1 MVRGFHVLFLAS
13 CALRRRPVWLL
24 HAYYLYTLMPSKSC
38 TGAGGVRCIEPL
50 FGPGERVDVHVFV
63 QEVPHAHAHSHS
75 HAHAHS
81 RWPGIA
87 HGLKPSVICNISMS
101 SVEEIDASVQIPAV
115 VRRRRRFARH
125 IVLMRNGVAV
135 ERFDGTPDGYMDGVH
150 EHDADAP
157 HVTVPRTR
165 QPAPKH
171 PVIDS
176 DSDGDGGGGGAPAAT
191 ATAATAATATAAV
204 ARGRA

>member
-1 MVRGFHVLFLAS
+1 MFSFSRLVLFGVVLYG
-13 CALRRRPVWLL
+13 CFI
-24 HAYYLYTLMPSKSC
+24 AYYLYTLMPSPC

-81 RWPGIA
+81 RWPGISA
-87 HGLKPSVICNISMS
+87 HGLKPLWSFANISMS
-101 SVEEIDASVQIPAV
+101 SVEEIDASVQIPAG
-115 VRRRRRFARH
+115 VRRGAAGLRAH

-150 EHDADAP
+150 
-157 HVTVPRTR
+157 TSMMLTR
-165 QPAPKH
+165 PGQS
-171 PVIDS
+171 V
-176 DSDGDGGGGGAPAAT
+176 
-191 ATAATAATATAAV
+191 
-204 ARGRA
+204 